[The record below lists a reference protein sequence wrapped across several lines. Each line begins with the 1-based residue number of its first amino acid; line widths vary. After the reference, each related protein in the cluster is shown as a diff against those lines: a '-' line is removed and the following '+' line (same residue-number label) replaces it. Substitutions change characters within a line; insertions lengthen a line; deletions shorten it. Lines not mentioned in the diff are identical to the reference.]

1 MLNSSIFEKIIKW
14 LGYLVIVLFFLLA
27 VFLIFSNYFSYL
39 PLNIRIVFAV
49 LLLAYAFFRAVTINN
64 KKNEKDEDE

>member
-1 MLNSSIFEKIIKW
+1 MFEKVIKG

-27 VFLIFSNYFSYL
+27 ASLIFSNYFSYL

-64 KKNEKDEDE
+64 QKDEKDEE